1 LIHNKRPCSVCGW
14 ENWLHLDTTDTGSR
28 CNSNLNVTIDTPV
41 WSPGVFDKVVFLSVL
56 CSITDSKNSVIKG
69 CSALSRGKDT
79 TSVGLENGL
88 VGLDGN
94 GDWSLG
100 NGSLELV
107 WVLLGN

>member
-1 LIHNKRPCSVCGW
+1 M
-14 ENWLHLDTTDTGSR
+14 DTADTGSWG
-28 CNSNLNVTIDTPV
+28 NSDLDVTINTPV
-41 WSPGVFDKVVFLSVL
+41 WSPGVLDKVVVLSVFG
-56 CSITDSKNSVIKG
+56 SVTDSKDSVVEG
-69 CSALSRGKDT
+69 GSALSRGEDT
-79 TSVGLENGL
+79 TGVSLENGL

>member
-1 LIHNKRPCSVCGW
+1 
-14 ENWLHLDTTDTGSR
+14 LDTADTGSWG
-28 CNSNLNVTIDTPV
+28 NSDLDVTINTPV
-41 WSPGVFDKVVFLSVL
+41 WSPGVLDKVVFLSVL
-56 CSITDSKNSVIKG
+56 SSVTDGKDSVIKG
-69 CSALSRGKDT
+69 GSTLSRGEDT
-79 TSVGLENGL
+79 TGVSLENGL

>member
-1 LIHNKRPCSVCGW
+1 M
-14 ENWLHLDTTDTGSR
+14 DTADTGSWG
-28 CNSNLNVTIDTPV
+28 NSDLDVTINTPV
-41 WSPGVFDKVVFLSVL
+41 WSPGVLDKVVFLSVL
-56 CSITDSKNSVIKG
+56 SSVTNGKDSMVEG
-69 CSALSRGKDT
+69 GSALSRGKDT